1 MTTMGWMPHL
11 YKRVPTPA
19 PGSPL
24 CWAKSFVTRRVCLV
38 YKNHLSSTSH
48 IFSSWLLPQAEE
60 AGRQLLNSTL
70 FTNNHSINRNIPGP
84 LGTQPGTSGK
94 GTEPWRKIIH
104 IVMFHINVRG
114 FEPAKRLF
122 QIEKKT
128 QISTTGSR
136 QCKRKILVPCMEIIF
151 S

>member
-1 MTTMGWMPHL
+1 MDA
-11 YKRVPTPA
+11 TPVQT
-19 PGSPL
+19 S
-24 CWAKSFVTRRVCLV
+24 S
-38 YKNHLSSTSH
+38 YSSTR
-48 IFSSWLLPQAEE
+48 ISSLLGKILCNKEGLSCLQKPPQFNITHLLFLALTQAEE

-114 FEPAKRLF
+114 FEPAKQLF

-136 QCKRKILVPCMEIIF
+136 QCERKILVPCMEIIF